1 MARLIDADAL
11 LEIYKKWIPQL
22 ASPKDDGDRR
32 GVETCITVLKGAPN
46 VDAVEVVRCKDC
58 IRRYDTDECP
68 MCYLSGGQ
76 YVEYTSDD
84 GYCDRGERKDGE
96 RNG

>member
-1 MARLIDADAL
+1 MRLIDADAFL
-11 LEIYKKWIPQL
+11 
-22 ASPKDDGDRR
+22 KDILTAGIGKTIIEYSESDIGYMIRKR
-32 GVETCITVLKGAPN
+32 PT

-76 YVEYTSDD
+76 YVEYTS
-84 GYCDRGERKDGE
+84 GNSYCSRGERKDGDG
-96 RNG
+96 NGKA